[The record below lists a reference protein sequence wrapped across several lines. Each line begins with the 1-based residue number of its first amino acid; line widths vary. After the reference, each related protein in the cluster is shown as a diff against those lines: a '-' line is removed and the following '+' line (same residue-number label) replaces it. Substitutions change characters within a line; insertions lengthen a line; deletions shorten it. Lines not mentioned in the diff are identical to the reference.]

1 MRREAGSPKILI
13 IPELRVLV
21 LTKRHVG
28 SGNEIAFHDDKTNLQ
43 SSLKKTT
50 GATIGYNVKP
60 GSHLRHNDITER
72 SRKPKNTSL
81 LNVLCL

>member
-28 SGNEIAFHDDKTNLQ
+28 SGNEIDDAIESDLPA
-43 SSLKKTT
+43 SLRQEDVRLVFKVFFRYL
-50 GATIGYNVKP
+50 GYFCE
-60 GSHLRHNDITER
+60 II
-72 SRKPKNTSL
+72 
-81 LNVLCL
+81 